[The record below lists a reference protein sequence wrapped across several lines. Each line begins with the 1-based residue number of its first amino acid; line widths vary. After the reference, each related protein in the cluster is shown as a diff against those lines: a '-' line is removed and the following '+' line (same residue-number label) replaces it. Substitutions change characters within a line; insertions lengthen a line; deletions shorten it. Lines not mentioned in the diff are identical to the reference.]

1 MVTEQSLLFH
11 RDIKD
16 RTVLRLYESDS
27 EDPQRVRDPPPEIR
41 GKQMQVSRET
51 TPPRIPEQVWC
62 LANFIFSDLKIY
74 GK

>member
-1 MVTEQSLLFH
+1 M
-11 RDIKD
+11 
-16 RTVLRLYESDS
+16 LRLYESDS

-62 LANFIFSDLKIY
+62 PTNLIFSDLKIY
-74 GK
+74 DK